1 MEGCASSSLH
11 VSRKSTSLV
20 EDDQKARGPVRA
32 DGRQGQEGTP
42 RWRCR
47 CPQTAIGSHTQGLFS
62 SGSSRLLEDKRRR
75 WVWRQLTV
83 LSSCCQVPGKQTSEH
98 SLLSSAF
105 TLATSKSLLL
115 SHSMPRNAHVL
126 WPSSRTGDLSSS
138 SMISFPSASCSPAG
152 RPAKLLSGDSAGV
165 SSPSEG
171 ALLAARGEGR
181 ASPSSSV
188 PGAM

>member
-83 LSSCCQVPGKQTSEH
+83 LSSCCQVPIPQCLWGRTPELRRVSRPQSTAYCPV
-98 SLLSSAF
+98 LSR
-105 TLATSKSLLL
+105 LRRQ
-115 SHSMPRNAHVL
+115 SHCYCHTPCLEMRM
-126 WPSSRTGDLSSS
+126 SSGH
-138 SMISFPSASCSPAG
+138 
-152 RPAKLLSGDSAGV
+152 
-165 SSPSEG
+165 
-171 ALLAARGEGR
+171 LLAQVIC
-181 ASPSSSV
+181 PL
-188 PGAM
+188 PL